1 MAITNW
7 RRFAMNWADRVSK
20 LEQRLGLREAA
31 RSGARQQPEISDG
44 DFRPWLRAL
53 FPAFVACD
61 FAPFHE
67 EFWEWVWGIEAGLP
81 ARAFV
86 AVWPWADRPKFEA
99 K

>member
-1 MAITNW
+1 
-7 RRFAMNWADRVSK
+7 MNWADRVSK

-44 DFRPWLRAL
+44 DFRLWLRAL

-67 EFWEWVWGIEAGLP
+67 EFWKWVWGIEAGLP